1 MARKIKQPGFAVPR
15 EIPEPREFFGDF
27 PDPIE
32 YDTADYP
39 AFLETIG
46 LVGMGGGMFPTAR
59 KVKASRGVHTL
70 VINGVEC
77 EPGIT
82 IDQAILLHHSRWII
96 AGAEAS
102 ARAVGATRIVLA
114 VKKERAL
121 IRKLRQLY
129 PSFDLLTLPRSY
141 PAGAE
146 KLILRKLLR
155 RMPPPGALPFHLG
168 GLVQNV
174 ASLRAIGRALLD
186 GIPAIE
192 RPLTLAAPD
201 SEVYHNLV
209 VPVGMTFGEL
219 LKMAGC
225 AYDPEKQILVAG
237 GLMMGREVSADETVT
252 LGTTSVLV
260 LNRARVETRE
270 TDCIR
275 CGACYDACPLKL
287 HPIAL
292 VDVIRNDQP
301 HSAAFKS
308 QLKECFLCGACSA
321 VCPAR
326 IPLAVHLR
334 EGKQW
339 L

>member
-1 MARKIKQPGFAVPR
+1 MFRKIQRAGFAVPR
-15 EIPEPREFFGDF
+15 EIAEPVPLPIQF
-27 PDPIE
+27 PAPVSF
-32 YDTADYP
+32 DTDDYP

-46 LVGMGGGMFPTAR
+46 LLGMGGGMFPAAR
-59 KVKASRGVHTL
+59 KVKASHGAHTL
-70 VINGVEC
+70 IINGVEC
-77 EPGIT
+77 EPGVT
-82 IDQAILLHHSRWII
+82 IDQALLLYHARWII

-102 ARAVGATRIVLA
+102 ARAVGAKRIVLA
-114 VKKERAL
+114 IKKERSL
-121 IRKLRQLY
+121 IRQLRLLY
-129 PSFDLLTLPRSY
+129 PDVDLLLMPRSY

-168 GLVQNV
+168 CLVQNA

-186 GIPAIE
+186 GMPAVE

-201 SEVYHNLV
+201 SGFYQNLIA
-209 VPVGMTFGEL
+209 PVGINFGDL
-219 LKMAGC
+219 LKQAGC
-225 AYDPEKQILVAG
+225 GYDPETQMFIAG
-237 GLMMGREVSADETVT
+237 GLMMGREVSADEAVT

-260 LNRARVETRE
+260 LNRARVATVE

-287 HPIAL
+287 HPVAM
-292 VDVIRNDQP
+292 VDIIRSGQP

-308 QLKECFLCGACSA
+308 QIKECFLCGACSA

-326 IPLAVHLR
+326 IPLAAHLR
-334 EGKQW
+334 EGKKC